1 MKVSR
6 RVQNYCQWQI
16 DISICRYSY
25 IVVKE
30 FSLCHLKSFH
40 SDIILVRNKYYDRVN
55 PVYKGHSM
63 QPENVA
69 FIYRVK
75 LYALFITRRKQN
87 FPL

>member
-1 MKVSR
+1 MKASR

-40 SDIILVRNKYYDRVN
+40 SDIILVHNKYYDRVN
-55 PVYKGHSM
+55 PVYKGHSIVCIIHYK
-63 QPENVA
+63 EKT
-69 FIYRVK
+69 K
-75 LYALFITRRKQN
+75 LLFIDSDLSYARA
-87 FPL
+87 L